1 MATFCSLISMWA
13 CVSVSPSRFSFSLCP
28 ALPRV
33 WPKPPRD
40 IRSQE
45 HGNQHTVLMILYFPD
60 TCSLYS
66 LVDSLSEKKHRMAIT
81 KLRANALVYLGQET
95 TANDHTLR
103 TLLSFLGN
111 FCANSR
117 NARPF
122 LSSLTSLLIPAHP
135 TMPAGPF
142 MESQSVN
149 VTVGV
154 LCPLPPDQAHARG
167 LGSLEAI
174 LCPRNSSAQ
183 RSRGDT

>member
-1 MATFCSLISMWA
+1 MSLFPPA
-13 CVSVSPSRFSFSLCP
+13 GSPFRCARLF
-28 ALPRV
+28 PRV

-45 HGNQHTVLMILYFPD
+45 HGNKHTVLMILYFPD
-60 TCSLYS
+60 TCGLYS

-81 KLRANALVYLGQET
+81 KLRANAVVYLEQET
-95 TANDHTLR
+95 TANYHSSR

-117 NARPF
+117 NARPS

-135 TMPAGPF
+135 TTPAGPF
-142 MESQSVN
+142 TESQSVN